1 MRDYGYCNKFKIP
14 PATLS
19 ALLGHLEIGYACYGN
34 PYHNNLHAADVLQST
49 HWIISQTGL
58 KDWMSDLEIFS
69 LLMSAIIHDYNHTG
83 TTNNFHIQSTSD
95 LAIVYNDKS
104 VLENHHVAA
113 FFRTM
118 VDNECNILQNMSQTE
133 FQYVRTLLIDLVLG
147 TDMTNHFTQIK

>member
-1 MRDYGYCNKFKIP
+1 
-14 PATLS
+14 
-19 ALLGHLEIGYACYGN
+19 
-34 PYHNNLHAADVLQST
+34 
-49 HWIISQTGL
+49 
-58 KDWMSDLEIFS
+58 MSDLEIFC

-118 VDNECNILQNMSQTE
+118 VDNECNILSNFSKFE
-133 FQYVRTLLIDLVLG
+133 FQVLRNLMIEMVLG
-147 TDMTNHFTQIK
+147 TGKSISKR